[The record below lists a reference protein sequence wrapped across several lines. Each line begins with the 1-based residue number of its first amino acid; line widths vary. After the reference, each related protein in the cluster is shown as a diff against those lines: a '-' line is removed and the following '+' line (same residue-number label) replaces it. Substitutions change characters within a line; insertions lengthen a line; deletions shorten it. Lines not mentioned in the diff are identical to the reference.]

1 MTDPRDPD
9 CLAELVNRH
18 ARLFAGG
25 APARSHLSPGW
36 FALVNKLC
44 ADIEALLAPGG
55 ERPLKVVQVK
65 EKLGSLR
72 VHVRTTRP
80 GAAAESLL
88 ASAQALV
95 KAASE
100 QSESVCEGCGTAS
113 ELHQNALRWWSTL
126 CPACETRKE
135 AAQVG
140 SEP

>member
-1 MTDPRDPD
+1 M
-9 CLAELVNRH
+9 
-18 ARLFAGG
+18 
-25 APARSHLSPGW
+25 SPGW
-36 FALVNKLC
+36 LALVDNLC
-44 ADIEALLAPGG
+44 TDIEALLAPGG
-55 ERPLKVVQVK
+55 ELPLKVVQVK
-65 EKLGSLR
+65 EKFGSLR
-72 VHVRTTRP
+72 VYVRTTRP